1 MSLCEGVKIVAALRL
16 RGAGRFRTYKW
27 IAEVALWGCK
37 EATFANSDMWAR
49 VKTPWPLFL
58 SYFKPYRHYLLVIVL
73 QGNCLI
79 LLEL

>member
-1 MSLCEGVKIVAALRL
+1 MLREST
-16 RGAGRFRTYKW
+16 RKGIPT
-27 IAEVALWGCK
+27 
-37 EATFANSDMWAR
+37 WAR

-58 SYFKPYRHYLLVIVL
+58 SYFKPYRYFLLVIVL

>member
-1 MSLCEGVKIVAALRL
+1 MTYVCLFDHFFPAPSLL
-16 RGAGRFRTYKW
+16 
-27 IAEVALWGCK
+27 
-37 EATFANSDMWAR
+37 ATSGKTICAR

-58 SYFKPYRHYLLVIVL
+58 SYVRPYRYFLLVIVL